1 MHKTRRQ
8 ALKLAKDYL
17 FEIGTE
23 EMPAHVVSRSV
34 KQLADRTKKFLK
46 ENGLKFKDIKTYST
60 PRRLTI
66 LVEDLAEKQD
76 DIDEVKKGPAKK
88 IAQDADGNWTKAAQG
103 FARGQG
109 ITTDDIYFEELKG
122 TEYAYVHV
130 QKEGKKASDILLG
143 MSDIIKDMTFPTKMR
158 WDSNDFEFVRPI
170 HWLVSLYDS
179 DVIPVKILDITAG
192 RKTEGHRFLGDSVV
206 LANADDY
213 VEALKDQFVIVDAKE
228 RKDMIVNQMNDLVKK
243 NNWKVKEDK
252 NLLEEVTNL
261 VEYPTVFVGSF
272 DEKYLN
278 IPDEVLITSMKD
290 NQRYFEVYDQNGKLI
305 NHFIAVRNGNK
316 DYLDN
321 VISGNEKVLVARLDD
336 AQFFYDEDRKY
347 PLSHFVDKMKNVSF
361 HDKIGSMA
369 EKMKRVRLIGDYLA
383 KRWNLDENVVKDFDR
398 ASELYKFD
406 LVTQMVGEFA
416 ELQGVMGMHYARLAG
431 ENEEVAVA
439 IKEHYM
445 PTTAE
450 GELPETTV
458 GSLLSVAD
466 KIDTILT
473 FFGAG
478 MIPSS
483 SNDPYALR
491 RNAYGIVRILLNQ
504 KWSLPF
510 NQVLPEIVEL
520 VDGKTPAKL
529 PKTNEEDE
537 QIALFIR
544 DRIKQYLQKNNF
556 KYDVID
562 AVLASSQQDPSE
574 ILSAAKVLGLH
585 HDDAEFKPV
594 VESLTRI
601 DNILKKAKFNNKQ
614 AEVDENL
621 FEDASENELFA
632 GIQNLQEIQN
642 LADLYQGFV
651 QLQPVIDRYFDTN
664 MIMAKD
670 KKVRNNRLAQL
681 SQVSVLAD
689 RLGDLSK
696 LVIK

>member
-1 MHKTRRQ
+1 MP
-8 ALKLAKDYL
+8 KDYL

-23 EMPAHVVSRSV
+23 EMPAHVVFRSV
-34 KQLADRTKKFLK
+34 KQLADRTQKFLN
-46 ENGLKFKDIKTYST
+46 ENGLDFKDIKTYST

-66 LVEDLAEKQD
+66 LVEDLAEKQE

-109 ITTDDIYFEELKG
+109 MTADDIYFEELKG

-170 HWLVSLYDS
+170 HWLVSLFGN
-179 DVIPVKILDITAG
+179 DVVPVKILDITAG
-192 RKTEGHRFLGDSVV
+192 RKTQGHRFLGDSVV
-206 LANADDY
+206 LASADDY
-213 VEALKDQFVIVDAKE
+213 VDALKDQFVIVDVKE
-228 RKDMIVNQMNDLVKK
+228 RQDMIVNQMNELAKK
-243 NNWKVKEDK
+243 NNWIIKEDK

-261 VEYPTVFVGSF
+261 VEYPTVFAGSF
-272 DEKYLN
+272 DEKYLQ
-278 IPDEVLITSMKD
+278 IPNEVLITSMKD
-290 NQRYFEVYDQNGKLI
+290 NQRYFEVYDENGKLI

-347 PLSHFVDKMKNVSF
+347 PLSHFADKMQSVSF

-369 EKMKRVRLIGDYLA
+369 EKMARVRIIGNYLA
-383 KRWNLDENVVKDFDR
+383 KRWNLPENVVTDFDR
-398 ASELYKFD
+398 AAELYKFD

-431 ENEEVAVA
+431 ENEEVSVA

-445 PTTAE
+445 PATAE
-450 GELPETTV
+450 GPLPETTV
-458 GSLLSVAD
+458 GSLLSIAD
-466 KIDTILT
+466 KLDTIIT

-491 RNAYGIVRILLNQ
+491 RYAYGIVRILLNE

-510 NQVLPEIVEL
+510 NEVLPEIVDA
-520 VDGKTPAKL
+520 VNGKTPAKL
-529 PKTNEEDE
+529 PKEGEEDE

-556 KYDVID
+556 KYDIID
-562 AVLASSQQDPSE
+562 AVLASSQQDPSR
-574 ILSAAKVLGLH
+574 ILAAADVLQLH
-585 HDDAEFKPV
+585 HDDDEFKPV

-601 DNILKKAKFNNKQ
+601 DNILKKAKYTGK
-614 AEVDENL
+614 ADVDENL
-621 FEDASENELFA
+621 FDDNSENELYA
-632 GIQNLQEIQN
+632 GVQNLQEVED
-642 LADLYQGFV
+642 LADLYAGFV
-651 QLQPVIDRYFDTN
+651 QLQPVIDQYFETN

-670 KKVRNNRLAQL
+670 ESVKNNRLAQL
-681 SQVSVLAD
+681 KQVSVLAD

>member
-1 MHKTRRQ
+1 M
-8 ALKLAKDYL
+8 AKDYL

-23 EMPAHVVSRSV
+23 EMPAHVVPRSV
-34 KQLADRTKKFLK
+34 NQLADRTRKFLK
-46 ENGLKFKDIKTYST
+46 ENGLKFKDIKTFST

-109 ITTDDIYFEELKG
+109 MTTDDIYFEELKG

-143 MSDIIKDMTFPTKMR
+143 MSEIIKAMTFPTKMR

-170 HWLVSLYDS
+170 HWLVSLFGNE
-179 DVIPVKILDITAG
+179 VIPVKILDITAG

-213 VEALKDQFVIVDAKE
+213 EDALKDQYVIANAEE
-228 RKDMIVNQMNDLVKK
+228 RKDMIVNQMDKLVKE
-243 NNWKVKEDK
+243 NHWQVKPDRD
-252 NLLEEVTNL
+252 LLEEVTYL
-261 VEYPTVFVGSF
+261 VEYPTVFAGSF

-290 NQRYFEVYDQNGKLI
+290 NQRYFEVYDENDKLI

-347 PLSHFVDKMKNVSF
+347 PLSHFVDRLKDVSF

-369 EKMKRVRLIGDYLA
+369 EKVQRVRMIGDYLA
-383 KRWNLDENVVKDFDR
+383 KRWNLPENVVKDFDR

-431 ENEEVAVA
+431 EDEEVSVA

-445 PTTAE
+445 PATAE
-450 GELPETTV
+450 GPLPETTV
-458 GSLLSVAD
+458 GSLLSIAD
-466 KIDTILT
+466 KIDTIVT

-478 MIPSS
+478 MIPTS

-491 RNAYGIVRILLNQ
+491 RYAYGIVRILLNE

-510 NQVLPEIVEL
+510 NEVLPEIISL
-520 VDGKTPAKL
+520 LNGATPARL
-529 PKTNEEDE
+529 PKSDADQE
-537 QIALFIR
+537 IADFIR
-544 DRIKQYLQKNNF
+544 DRVKQYLQKNKF
-556 KYDVID
+556 KYDIID
-562 AVLASSQQDPSE
+562 AVLASSQQDPSQ
-574 ILSAAKVLGLH
+574 ILAAANVLQLH
-585 HDDAEFKPV
+585 HDDEEFKPV

-601 DNILKKAKFNNKQ
+601 DNILKKAKFKGNV
-614 AEVDENL
+614 EVDESL
-621 FEDASENELFA
+621 FEDNSEKELYV
-632 GIQNLQEIQN
+632 GVQNLQEIES

-651 QLQPVIDRYFDTN
+651 QLQPVIDQYFDVN
-664 MIMAKD
+664 MIMD
-670 KKVRNNRLAQL
+670 KNEKVKNNRLAQL
-681 SQVSVLAD
+681 YAVSELAD
-689 RLGDLSK
+689 RLGNLSK

>member
-1 MHKTRRQ
+1 M
-8 ALKLAKDYL
+8 AKDYL

-23 EMPAHVVSRSV
+23 EMPAHVVPRSV
-34 KQLADRTKKFLK
+34 SQLADRTRKFLK
-46 ENGLKFKDIKTYST
+46 ENGLKFKDIKTFST

-109 ITTDDIYFEELKG
+109 MTTDDIYFEELKG

-143 MSDIIKDMTFPTKMR
+143 MSEIIKAMTFPTKMR

-170 HWLVSLYDS
+170 HWLVSLFGNE
-179 DVIPVKILDITAG
+179 VIPVKILDITAG

-213 VEALKDQFVIVDAKE
+213 EDALKDQYVIANAEE
-228 RKDMIVNQMNDLVKK
+228 RKDMIVNQMDELVKK
-243 NNWKVKEDK
+243 NHWQVKPDRD
-252 NLLEEVTNL
+252 LLEEVTYL
-261 VEYPTVFVGSF
+261 VEYPTVFAGSF

-290 NQRYFEVYDQNGKLI
+290 NQRYFEVYDENGKLI

-347 PLSHFVDKMKNVSF
+347 PLSHFVDRLKDVSF

-369 EKMKRVRLIGDYLA
+369 EKVQRVRMIGDYLA
-383 KRWNLDENVVKDFDR
+383 KRWNLPENVVKDFDR

-431 ENEEVAVA
+431 EDEEVSVA

-445 PTTAE
+445 PATAE
-450 GELPETTV
+450 GPLPETTV
-458 GSLLSVAD
+458 GSLLSIAD
-466 KIDTILT
+466 KIDTIVT

-478 MIPSS
+478 MIPTS

-491 RNAYGIVRILLNQ
+491 RYAYGIVRILLNE

-510 NQVLPEIVEL
+510 NEVLPEIISL
-520 VDGKTPAKL
+520 LNGATPARL
-529 PKTNEEDE
+529 PKSDADQE
-537 QIALFIR
+537 IADFIR
-544 DRIKQYLQKNNF
+544 DRVKQYLQKNKF
-556 KYDVID
+556 KYDIID
-562 AVLASSQQDPSE
+562 AVLASSQQDPSQ
-574 ILSAAKVLGLH
+574 ILAAANVLQLH
-585 HDDAEFKPV
+585 HDDEEFKPV

-601 DNILKKAKFNNKQ
+601 DNILKKAKFKGNV
-614 AEVDENL
+614 EVDESL
-621 FEDASENELFA
+621 FEDNSEKELYV
-632 GIQNLQEIQN
+632 GVQNLQEIES

-651 QLQPVIDRYFDTN
+651 QLQPVIDQYFDVN
-664 MIMAKD
+664 MIMD
-670 KKVRNNRLAQL
+670 KNEKVKNNRLAQL
-681 SQVSVLAD
+681 YAVSELAD
-689 RLGDLSK
+689 RLGNLSK

>member
-1 MHKTRRQ
+1 M
-8 ALKLAKDYL
+8 AKDYL

-23 EMPAHVVSRSV
+23 EMPAHVVTRSV
-34 KQLADRTKKFLK
+34 NQLADRTRKFLK
-46 ENGLKFKDIKTYST
+46 ENGLSFKDIKTFST

-66 LVEDLAEKQD
+66 LVEDLAEKQE
-76 DIDEVKKGPAKK
+76 DIDEIKKGPAKK
-88 IAQDADGNWTKAAQG
+88 IAQDSEGNWTKAAQG

-109 ITTDDIYFEELKG
+109 MSVEDIYFEELKG

-143 MSDIIKDMTFPTKMR
+143 MSDIIKAMTFPTKMR

-170 HWLVSLYDS
+170 HWLVSLFGS

-213 VEALKDQFVIVDAKE
+213 EDALKDQFVIVDAKE
-228 RKDMIVNQMNDLVKK
+228 RKDMIVRQIDELVSK
-243 NNWKVKEDK
+243 NNWQVKEDK

-261 VEYPTVFVGSF
+261 VEYPTVFSGSF
-272 DEKYLN
+272 DEKYLQ

-290 NQRYFEVYDQNGKLI
+290 NQRYFEVYDQDGKLI

-316 DYLDN
+316 DYIDN

-369 EKMKRVRLIGDYLA
+369 EKMQRVRIIGNYLV
-383 KRWNLDENVVKDFDR
+383 KKWNLDENVVNDFDR
-398 ASELYKFD
+398 AAELYKFD

-431 ENEEVAVA
+431 EDEEVSVA

-445 PTTAE
+445 PATAE
-450 GELPETTV
+450 GPLPETTV
-458 GSLLSVAD
+458 GALLSVAD
-466 KIDTILT
+466 KLDTIIT

-491 RNAYGIVRILLNQ
+491 RYAYGIVRILLNQ

-510 NQVLPEIVEL
+510 NEVLPEIVSL

-529 PKTNEEDE
+529 PKEGEEDQE
-537 QIALFIR
+537 IALFIR

-562 AVLASSQQDPSE
+562 AVLASSQQDPSQ
-574 ILSAAKVLGLH
+574 ILAAANVLGLH

-601 DNILKKAKFNNKQ
+601 DNILKKAKFNGQVKIN
-614 AEVDENL
+614 EEL
-621 FEDASENELFA
+621 FEDNSEKELYV
-632 GIQNLQEIQN
+632 GVQNLQEMSD

-651 QLQPVIDRYFDTN
+651 QLQPVIDNYFETN

-670 KKVRNNRLAQL
+670 EKVKNNRLAQL
-681 SQVSVLAD
+681 AQVSVLAD
-689 RLGDLSK
+689 RLGDLSQ

>member
-1 MHKTRRQ
+1 M
-8 ALKLAKDYL
+8 AKDYL

-23 EMPAHVVSRSV
+23 EMPAHVVTRSV
-34 KQLADRTKKFLK
+34 NQLADRTRKFLK
-46 ENGLKFKDIKTYST
+46 ENGLSFKDIKTFST

-66 LVEDLAEKQD
+66 LVEDLAEKQE

-109 ITTDDIYFEELKG
+109 VSVDDIYFEELKG
-122 TEYAYVHV
+122 TEYAYVHI

-143 MSDIIKDMTFPTKMR
+143 MSDIIKAMTFPTKMR

-170 HWLVSLYDS
+170 HWLVSLYGN

-213 VEALKDQFVIVDAKE
+213 EDALKNQFVIVDAKE
-228 RKDMIVNQMNDLVKK
+228 RKDMIVHQINDLVAK
-243 NNWKVKEDK
+243 NNWQVKEDK

-261 VEYPTVFVGSF
+261 VEYPTVFAGSF
-272 DEKYLN
+272 DEKYLQ

-290 NQRYFEVYDQNGKLI
+290 NQRYFEVYDEDGKLI
-305 NHFIAVRNGNK
+305 NYFIAVRNGNK

-369 EKMKRVRLIGDYLA
+369 EKMERVQIIGNYLA
-383 KRWNLDENVVKDFDR
+383 KRWNLDENVVSDFDR

-445 PTTAE
+445 PATTE
-450 GELPETTV
+450 GPLPETTV
-458 GSLLSVAD
+458 GSLLSIAD
-466 KIDTILT
+466 KLDTIIT

-478 MIPSS
+478 MIPTS

-491 RNAYGIVRILLNQ
+491 RYAYGIVRILLNQ

-510 NQVLPEIVEL
+510 NAVLPEIVDL
-520 VDGKTPAKL
+520 INGKTPAKL
-529 PKTNEEDE
+529 PKAGEEDE
-537 QIALFIR
+537 EIALFIR

-556 KYDVID
+556 KYDIID
-562 AVLASSQQDPSE
+562 AVLASSQQDPSQ
-574 ILSAAKVLGLH
+574 ILAAANVLQLH
-585 HDDAEFKPV
+585 HDDEEFKPV

-601 DNILKKAKFNNKQ
+601 DNILKKAKFNGQ
-614 AEVDENL
+614 VEVNEEL
-621 FEDASENELFA
+621 FDDNSEKELFA
-632 GIQNLQEIQN
+632 GVQNLQEIEE

-651 QLQPVIDRYFDTN
+651 QLQPVIDQYFETN

-670 KKVRNNRLAQL
+670 ENVKNNRLAQL
-681 SQVSVLAD
+681 SKVSEMAD

>member
-1 MHKTRRQ
+1 M
-8 ALKLAKDYL
+8 AKDYL

-213 VEALKDQFVIVDAKE
+213 VEALKDQFVFVDAKE

-243 NNWKVKEDK
+243 NNWKIKEDK

-261 VEYPTVFVGSF
+261 VEYPTVFAGSF

-316 DYLDN
+316 DFLDN

-458 GSLLSVAD
+458 GSLLSIAD
-466 KIDTILT
+466 KIDNILT

-504 KWSLPF
+504 KWLLPF

-670 KKVRNNRLAQL
+670 EKVKNNRLAQL

>member
-1 MHKTRRQ
+1 M
-8 ALKLAKDYL
+8 AKDYL

-23 EMPAHVVSRSV
+23 EMPAHVVPRSV
-34 KQLADRTKKFLK
+34 SQLADRTRKFLK
-46 ENGLKFKDIKTYST
+46 ENGLKFKDIKTFST

-109 ITTDDIYFEELKG
+109 MTTDDIYFEELKG

-143 MSDIIKDMTFPTKMR
+143 MSEIIKAMTFPTKMR

-170 HWLVSLYDS
+170 HWLVSLFGNE
-179 DVIPVKILDITAG
+179 VIPVKILDITAG

-213 VEALKDQFVIVDAKE
+213 EDALKDQYVIANAEE
-228 RKDMIVNQMNDLVKK
+228 RKDMIVNQMDELVKE
-243 NNWKVKEDK
+243 NHWQVKPDRD
-252 NLLEEVTNL
+252 LLEEVTYL
-261 VEYPTVFVGSF
+261 VEYPTVFAGSF

-278 IPDEVLITSMKD
+278 IPNEVLITSMKD
-290 NQRYFEVYDQNGKLI
+290 NQRYFEVYDENGKLI

-347 PLSHFVDKMKNVSF
+347 PLSHFVDRLKDVSF

-369 EKMKRVRLIGDYLA
+369 EKVQRVRMIGDYLA
-383 KRWNLDENVVKDFDR
+383 KRWNLPENVVKDFDR

-431 ENEEVAVA
+431 EDEEVSVA

-445 PTTAE
+445 PATAE
-450 GELPETTV
+450 GPLPETTV
-458 GSLLSVAD
+458 GSLLSIAD
-466 KIDTILT
+466 KIDTIIT

-478 MIPSS
+478 MIPTS

-491 RNAYGIVRILLNQ
+491 RYAYGIVRILLNE

-510 NQVLPEIVEL
+510 NEVLPEIISLLNGV
-520 VDGKTPAKL
+520 TPARL
-529 PKTNEEDE
+529 PKSDVDQE
-537 QIALFIR
+537 IADFIR
-544 DRIKQYLQKNNF
+544 DRVKQYLQKNKF
-556 KYDVID
+556 KYDIID
-562 AVLASSQQDPSE
+562 AVLASSQQDPSQ
-574 ILSAAKVLGLH
+574 ILAAANVLQLH
-585 HDDAEFKPV
+585 HDDEEFKPV

-601 DNILKKAKFNNKQ
+601 DNILKKAKFKGNV
-614 AEVDENL
+614 EVDESL
-621 FEDASENELFA
+621 FEDNSEKELYV
-632 GIQNLQEIQN
+632 GVQNLQEIES

-651 QLQPVIDRYFDTN
+651 QLQPVIDQYFDVN
-664 MIMAKD
+664 MIMD
-670 KKVRNNRLAQL
+670 KNEKVKNNRLAQL
-681 SQVSVLAD
+681 YAVSELAD
-689 RLGDLSK
+689 RLGNLSK

>member
-1 MHKTRRQ
+1 M
-8 ALKLAKDYL
+8 AKDYL

-23 EMPAHVVSRSV
+23 EMPAHVVPRSV
-34 KQLADRTKKFLK
+34 SQLADRTRKFLK
-46 ENGLKFKDIKTYST
+46 ENGLKFKDIKTFST

-109 ITTDDIYFEELKG
+109 MTTDDIYFEELKG

-143 MSDIIKDMTFPTKMR
+143 MSEIIKAMTFPTKMR

-170 HWLVSLYDS
+170 HWLVSLFGNE
-179 DVIPVKILDITAG
+179 VIPVKILDITAG

-213 VEALKDQFVIVDAKE
+213 EDALKDQYVIANAEE
-228 RKDMIVNQMNDLVKK
+228 RKDMIVNQMDELVKE
-243 NNWKVKEDK
+243 NHWQVKPDRD
-252 NLLEEVTNL
+252 LLEEVTYL
-261 VEYPTVFVGSF
+261 VEYPTVFAGSF

-290 NQRYFEVYDQNGKLI
+290 NQRYFEVYDENGKLI

-347 PLSHFVDKMKNVSF
+347 PLSHFVDRLKDVSF

-369 EKMKRVRLIGDYLA
+369 EKVQRVRMIGDYLA
-383 KRWNLDENVVKDFDR
+383 KRWNLPENVVKDFDR

-431 ENEEVAVA
+431 EDEEVSVA

-445 PTTAE
+445 PATAE
-450 GELPETTV
+450 GPLPETTV
-458 GSLLSVAD
+458 GSLLSIAD
-466 KIDTILT
+466 KIDTIIT

-478 MIPSS
+478 MIPTS

-491 RNAYGIVRILLNQ
+491 RYAYGIVRILLNE

-510 NQVLPEIVEL
+510 NEVLPEIISLLNGV
-520 VDGKTPAKL
+520 TPARL
-529 PKTNEEDE
+529 PKSDADQE
-537 QIALFIR
+537 IADFIR
-544 DRIKQYLQKNNF
+544 DRVKQYLQKNKF
-556 KYDVID
+556 KYDIID
-562 AVLASSQQDPSE
+562 AVLASSQQDPSQ
-574 ILSAAKVLGLH
+574 ILAAANVLQLH
-585 HDDAEFKPV
+585 HDDEEFKPV

-601 DNILKKAKFNNKQ
+601 DNILKKAKFKGNV
-614 AEVDENL
+614 EVDESL
-621 FEDASENELFA
+621 FEDNSEKELYV
-632 GIQNLQEIQN
+632 GVQNLQEIES

-651 QLQPVIDRYFDTN
+651 QLQPVIDQYFDVN
-664 MIMAKD
+664 MIMD
-670 KKVRNNRLAQL
+670 KNEKVKNNRLAQL
-681 SQVSVLAD
+681 YAVSELAD
-689 RLGDLSK
+689 RLGNLSK

>member
-1 MHKTRRQ
+1 M
-8 ALKLAKDYL
+8 AKDYL

-23 EMPAHVVSRSV
+23 EMPAHVVTRSV
-34 KQLADRTKKFLK
+34 NQLADRTRKFLK
-46 ENGLKFKDIKTYST
+46 ENGLSFKDIKTFST

-66 LVEDLAEKQD
+66 LVEDLAEKQE

-109 ITTDDIYFEELKG
+109 VSVDDIYFEELKG
-122 TEYAYVHV
+122 TEYAYVHI

-143 MSDIIKDMTFPTKMR
+143 MSDIIKAMTFPTKMR

-170 HWLVSLYDS
+170 HWLVSLYGN

-213 VEALKDQFVIVDAKE
+213 EDALKNQFVIVDAKE
-228 RKDMIVNQMNDLVKK
+228 RKDMIVHQINDLVAK
-243 NNWKVKEDK
+243 NNWQVKEDK

-261 VEYPTVFVGSF
+261 VEYPTVFAGSF
-272 DEKYLN
+272 DEKYLQ

-290 NQRYFEVYDQNGKLI
+290 NQRYFEVYDEDGKLI
-305 NHFIAVRNGNK
+305 NYFIAVRNGNK

-369 EKMKRVRLIGDYLA
+369 EKMERVQIIGNYLA
-383 KRWNLDENVVKDFDR
+383 KRWNLDENVVSDFDR

-445 PTTAE
+445 PATAE
-450 GELPETTV
+450 GPLPETTV
-458 GSLLSVAD
+458 GSLLSIAD
-466 KIDTILT
+466 KLDTIIT

-478 MIPSS
+478 MIPTS

-491 RNAYGIVRILLNQ
+491 RYAYGIVRILLNQ
-504 KWSLPF
+504 KWSLSF
-510 NQVLPEIVEL
+510 NAVLPEIVDL
-520 VDGKTPAKL
+520 INGKTPAKL
-529 PKTNEEDE
+529 PKAGEEDE
-537 QIALFIR
+537 EIALFIR

-556 KYDVID
+556 KYDIID
-562 AVLASSQQDPSE
+562 AVLASSQQDPSQ
-574 ILSAAKVLGLH
+574 ILAAANVLQLH
-585 HDDAEFKPV
+585 HDDEEFKPV

-601 DNILKKAKFNNKQ
+601 DNILKKAKFNGQ
-614 AEVDENL
+614 VEVNEEL
-621 FEDASENELFA
+621 FDDNSEKELFA
-632 GIQNLQEIQN
+632 GVQNLQEIEE

-651 QLQPVIDRYFDTN
+651 QLQPVIDQYFETN

-670 KKVRNNRLAQL
+670 ENVKNNRLAQL
-681 SQVSVLAD
+681 SKVSEMAD